1 MTYQIKCNG
10 VTMCYMD
17 DRKAAINTLS
27 GLQCRA
33 IKQGMGARLRGVVDG
48 SIEYILTISNG
59 MTYEMRLA

>member
-1 MTYQIKCNG
+1 
-10 VTMCYMD
+10 MCYMD